1 MAALIHILHLQ
12 DDPLDRELVQV
23 KLEEAGLSCRFTKV
37 QTRDE
42 FENALEQGPFDIILA
57 DYRLPAYDGLSAL
70 GLVLERCP
78 DIPFIFVS
86 GTIDED
92 AAIEAL
98 TEGATDYVLKPKLTR
113 LGPAVHRALR
123 EARNQRQRRQAEQEL
138 AQSEA
143 MKRTILDSVDQG
155 FIVIDREYRILTV
168 NRAFCN
174 MLNLREDKMIGRLCH
189 EIRHQGT
196 RPCFASGLECPVQH
210 TFESGLVHAALHTH
224 SDASGAH
231 RYMELKSY
239 PIFDAS
245 GTVVTAIETLHDV
258 TEKRKLQEQLVQSQ
272 KMESVA
278 RLAGGVAHDFNNML
292 SVIIGHTE
300 LAMDHMKPDQP
311 LYADLKEILK
321 AAERS
326 AGLTRQLL
334 AFARK
339 QAVEPQVLDLNQTVT
354 TILKMLR
361 PLIGEDIDLVW
372 RPAAAL
378 APVKM
383 DPSQVDQIL
392 ANLCINARDAIVG
405 VGRIRI
411 ETAMA
416 ALGPGSSRHP
426 DFVPGEYVMLT
437 IRDDGCGIDPQNL
450 GHIFE
455 PFYTT
460 KEMGRGT
467 GLGLATVYG
476 IVRQNGGFID
486 VDSNLGRGATFR
498 ICLPLHADKTVV
510 KRQRIP
516 EVLARGDHETILL
529 VEDEEAILNL
539 AKLMLEKLGYQVL
552 AASTPREAMRLA
564 DVHGGTIRLLIVDVV
579 MPEMNGRELAN
590 QLTAQCP
597 QTACLYMSGYTGDAV
612 THHGILDEGV
622 HFIQKPFSLS
632 ALAAKVREVLVQGKK
647 KSKQPLRSSTCL
659 T

>member
-1 MAALIHILHLQ
+1 MAALIHILHLE

-23 KLEEAGLSCRFTKV
+23 KLKESGLSCRFTEV
-37 QTRDE
+37 RARNE
-42 FENALEQGPFDIILA
+42 FENAFKRGSFDIILA
-57 DYRLPAYDGLSAL
+57 DYRLPAFDGLSAL
-70 GLVLERCP
+70 ELVLERYP

-86 GTIDED
+86 GTIGEE

-98 TEGATDYVLKPKLTR
+98 TKGAADYVLKRKLTR
-113 LGPAVHRALR
+113 LGPAVLRALR
-123 EARNQRQRRQAEQEL
+123 EARNRYQRRQAEQAL
-138 AQSEA
+138 VQSEG
-143 MKRTILDSVDQG
+143 MLRTILDSLDQG
-155 FIVIDREYRILTV
+155 FIVIDREYRILTA

-174 MLNLREDKMIGRLCH
+174 MVDLTEDNMIGRLCH
-189 EIRHQGT
+189 EISHQSIRT
-196 RPCFASGLECPVQH
+196 CFASCQECPVQH
-210 TFESGLVHAALHTH
+210 TFESGLVHTALHTH
-224 SDASGAH
+224 SDSSGTH
-231 RYMELKSY
+231 RYVELKSY

-245 GTVVTAIETLHDV
+245 GTVITAIETRHDV
-258 TEKRKLQEQLVQSQ
+258 TEKHKMQEQLVQSQ

-300 LAMDHMKPDQP
+300 LALDHLKTDQP
-311 LYADLKEILK
+311 LYTDLKKILK

-339 QAVEPQVLDLNQTVT
+339 QTVEPRVLDLNQTVAV
-354 TILKMLR
+354 ILKMLR

-383 DPSQVDQIL
+383 DSSQVDQIL
-392 ANLCINARDAIVG
+392 ANLCVNARDAIAG

-416 ALGPGSSRHP
+416 ALGPGSSKHP
-426 DFVPGEYVMLT
+426 DFIPGEYVMLT

-450 GHIFE
+450 DNIFN

-467 GLGLATVYG
+467 GLGLPTVCD

-486 VDSNLGRGATFR
+486 VDSNPGQGATFR
-498 ICLPLHADKTVV
+498 ICLPLHTAKTVATQ
-510 KRQRIP
+510 QRTP
-516 EVLARGDHETILL
+516 AAPARGEHETILL
-529 VEDEEAILNL
+529 VEDEESILDMT
-539 AKLMLEKLGYQVL
+539 KLMLEKLGYQVL
-552 AASTPREAMRLA
+552 PAATSIEAMRLA
-564 DVHGGTIRLLIVDVV
+564 KVHGGTIRLLIVDVI

-597 QTACLYMSGYTGDAV
+597 QTACLFMSGYTNDAI
-612 THHGILDEGV
+612 TQHGILDEGV

-632 ALAAKVREVLVQGKK
+632 AMAAKVREVLDTDDAEQKK
-647 KSKQPLRSSTCL
+647 E
-659 T
+659 